1 MAECLFSC
9 ITKYGKYL
17 SLRNVATT
25 EVCPNTP
32 RSVDAH
38 YGCGEDGPLKCGRER
53 VQEETRRIGRPQ
65 QTGLTTHFFFFPENN
80 IKKYIT
86 YAIKRLSS
94 IMCVCVCVWKGCCNR
109 QDEKCAQ
116 VFLMPIFA
124 YHSLRDWS
132 TIFHLWCT
140 WSYSNLTSFP
150 YHTIFGLCLTTT

>member
-1 MAECLFSC
+1 MSELLSFYLCRSINYIQLMAECLFSC

-94 IMCVCVCVWKGCCNR
+94 IMCVCVCV
-109 QDEKCAQ
+109 
-116 VFLMPIFA
+116 
-124 YHSLRDWS
+124 
-132 TIFHLWCT
+132 
-140 WSYSNLTSFP
+140 
-150 YHTIFGLCLTTT
+150 CLSVCVCVKRLL